1 MSCVAL
7 EAEVADHSCV
17 TEALRPRLPLAGD
30 VIWYDILG
38 VTPAATAEDIRLAF
52 EARSKLLDTGVIGE
66 PARIVA
72 AVNRARALLDQAH
85 QILRDP
91 GARSS
96 YDQEI
101 LARSANS
108 GLARPEPVPS
118 EPGLDVA
125 GEVVSYRESLA
136 VVTAAIV
143 AIADWLA
150 PHHEARGKV
159 VVPDFRGLPVSLC
172 MRCTARSGLHVRLV
186 QLTKNPLPVE
196 GVVVDQSPAAGDRVR
211 RSSTLTIEVWHPP
224 APPRRV

>member
-1 MSCVAL
+1 MAL

-38 VTPAATAEDIRLAF
+38 VTPAATADDIRLAF
-52 EARSKLLDTGVIGE
+52 EARSRLLDTGVLGE
-66 PARIVA
+66 SAKIVA
-72 AVNRARALLDQAH
+72 AVNRARALLDQAY

-96 YDQEI
+96 YDQEV
-101 LARSANS
+101 LARSATS
-108 GLARPEPVPS
+108 GLAKSDPVPS
-118 EPGLDVA
+118 EPGLDMPV
-125 GEVVSYRESLA
+125 GVLSYRESLP
-136 VVTAAIV
+136 VVTAALV

-159 VVPDFRGLPVSLC
+159 VVPDFRGLPISLC
-172 MRCTARSGLHVRLV
+172 MRCGARAGLRVQLV

-196 GVVVDQSPAAGDRVR
+196 GVVVHQTPPAGDRVR

-224 APPRRV
+224 APPQRV